1 LGIEPLHQR
10 FMRACPLCG
19 LISTVPHNRRRTRA
33 TCPRC
38 DSGLGRVWHPD
49 IRVPTVWALAGGL
62 FYLLAVF
69 GPFVEISVYGRFQLA
84 DIATGP
90 LQLTQQ
96 GFDLVGL
103 LVLAVTMV
111 FPGLKLGIILTT
123 LFGMRLERPPTKLL
137 KAIFRWYDTIGPW
150 AMIDVYLLGFLVAYT
165 RLTAMASVHV
175 DLAMFALI
183 GLMIS
188 MAALDGSLDTDL
200 VWDTLET
207 QAEPAAPVEQ
217 PTEQWPNASRQ
228 STQLIGCYCCSLIN
242 RAESGTW
249 CTRCDTVLRTI
260 KPDSVLRT
268 WAFVIAALALYIPAN
283 IYPVML
289 ITQLARTKPFTIM
302 GGIMELFG
310 AGLWP
315 LGLLV
320 LLASIAIPLIKLLS
334 LICMLI
340 EVHRPSGEHLRGLT
354 MAYRFVEFIG
364 RWSMID
370 VFMIS
375 ILVALVRFGQFANV
389 VASTG
394 AACFAGVVVLTM
406 FAVSSFDPRL
416 LWESERTSPAR
427 RDPAAEPK
435 TAVKSL

>member
-1 LGIEPLHQR
+1 MVDDASPHVALR
-10 FMRACPLCG
+10 DCPLCG
-19 LISTVPHNRRRTRA
+19 LISTVPHNRRRIVA
-33 TCPRC
+33 DCPRC
-38 DSGLGRVWHPD
+38 GSGLGRIWHPD
-49 IRVPTVWALAGGL
+49 IRVPTGWAVAAGL
-62 FYLLAVF
+62 FYLFAVL
-69 GPFVEISVYGRFQLA
+69 GPFVDISIFGRYQLA

-90 LQLTQQ
+90 VQLTLQ
-96 GFDLVGL
+96 GFDLVGF
-103 LVLAVTMV
+103 LVLAVTVV

-123 LFGMRLERPPTKLL
+123 LLGMRLERPPTRLL
-137 KAIFRWYDTIGPW
+137 KAMFRWYPALGPW

-165 RLTAMASVHV
+165 RLTAMASVHL
-175 DLAMFALI
+175 DLSMFALV

-188 MAALDGSLDTDL
+188 MAALDGSLDTGL
-200 VWDTLET
+200 VWDRLDTDKRVESP
-207 QAEPAAPVEQ
+207 PAGAG
-217 PTEQWPNASRQ
+217 
-228 STQLIGCYCCSLIN
+228 LIGCHCCFLIN
-242 RAESGTW
+242 RAVPGMV
-249 CTRCDTVLRTI
+249 CTRCDTVLRDR
-260 KPDSVLRT
+260 KPDSIGRT

-289 ITQLARTKPFTIM
+289 ITQLARTTPFTIM
-302 GGIMELFG
+302 GGIVELFG

-340 EVHRPSGEHLRGLT
+340 EAQRPSGEHLRGLT
-354 MAYRFVEFIG
+354 AAYRFVDFIG

-370 VFMIS
+370 VFMVS

-389 VASTG
+389 AAATG

-416 LWESERTSPAR
+416 LWDGARATPAR
-427 RDPAAEPK
+427 PQAGDTIEQLQA
-435 TAVKSL
+435 S